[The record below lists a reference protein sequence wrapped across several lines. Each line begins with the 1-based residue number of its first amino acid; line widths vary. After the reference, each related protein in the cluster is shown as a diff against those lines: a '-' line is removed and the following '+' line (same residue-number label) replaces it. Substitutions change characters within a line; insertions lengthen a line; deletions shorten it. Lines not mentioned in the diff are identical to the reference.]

1 MKVTYH
7 ATKRFLERVLHKVKY
22 SREEF
27 RAARREL
34 EMLFGSVLPG
44 SFRRSFPMPV
54 YKGYVVVHEGD
65 TVITILD
72 KKKMKIQR
80 GRRR

>member
-1 MKVTYH
+1 
-7 ATKRFLERVLHKVKY
+7 
-22 SREEF
+22 
-27 RAARREL
+27 
-34 EMLFGSVLPG
+34 MLFGSVLPG

-72 KKKMKIQR
+72 KKKMKIQK
-80 GRRR
+80 GRKK